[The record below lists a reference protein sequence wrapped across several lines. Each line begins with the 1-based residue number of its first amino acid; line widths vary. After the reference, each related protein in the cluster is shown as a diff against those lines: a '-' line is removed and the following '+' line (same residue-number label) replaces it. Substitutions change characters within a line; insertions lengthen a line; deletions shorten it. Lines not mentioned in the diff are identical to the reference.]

1 MFAVIFEVEP
11 KPGNWD
17 DYLAIAATLK
27 PELERIDGFLANER
41 FRSREREGLL
51 LSFST
56 WRDEKAL
63 VRWRS
68 HALHHQAQVRGRQQV
83 FADYHLRVGEI
94 VADTDADVG
103 QQDRPARR
111 TDETETGIGKA
122 VTLTEA
128 TPKSDTPVTADE
140 LARLLGL
147 AGPGCSAGLVDAASF
162 ESIVNPGKLLWLAT
176 WRETEAA
183 ASWWAATGAPGV
195 RQLADRAHLRHR
207 GVPIVRD
214 YGLFDRREAPQYHA
228 PVAQSG
234 SEG

>member
-11 KPGNWD
+11 KSGHWE
-17 DYLAIAATLK
+17 DYLGIAAALR

-41 FRSREREGLL
+41 FRSLGLEGRL

-94 VADTDADVG
+94 VADTDAG
-103 QQDRPARR
+103 GAQGRPPSRA
-111 TDETETGIGKA
+111 DETDAGVGKA

-128 TPKSDTPVTADE
+128 TPTDGAPLALDE
-140 LARLLGL
+140 MMGLLGV
-147 AGPGCSAGLVDAASF
+147 AGPARPAGLVEGASF
-162 ESIVNPGKLLWLAT
+162 ESIVSPGKLLWLAT
-176 WRETEAA
+176 WREAAVA
-183 ASWWAATGAPGV
+183 ASWWTGIGDETTK
-195 RQLADRAHLRHR
+195 RLGDRARLRHR
-207 GVPIVRD
+207 LVRVFRD

-228 PVAQSG
+228 PVARPE

>member
-1 MFAVIFEVEP
+1 VFAVIFEVEP
-11 KPGNWD
+11 KPGHWD
-17 DYLAIAATLK
+17 DYLAIAATLR

-41 FRSREREGLL
+41 FRSLEREGLL

-103 QQDRPARR
+103 PQGRPAR
-111 TDETETGIGKA
+111 TDETEAGMGKA

-128 TPKSDTPVTADE
+128 APKSGTPVTADE
-140 LARLLGL
+140 LAGQLGF
-147 AGPGCSAGLVDAASF
+147 AGPGRTAGLVDAASF
-162 ESIVNPGKLLWLAT
+162 ESIVNPGKILWLAT

-183 ASWWAATGAPGV
+183 SSWWAATAAAGA
-195 RQLADRAHLRHR
+195 RQLADRVHLRHR
-207 GVPIVRD
+207 EVRIIRD

-228 PVAQSG
+228 PVARPG
-234 SEG
+234 SQG